1 MRAALEHGAVER
13 LEDGSFRVAGEVL
26 APEEVIQGER
36 HELPGWATAEAEG
49 ISVAFDVE
57 LDDELRTEGRVL
69 DLIHSVNALRKA
81 SGIEVTDRVTLTLP
95 SSEADLL
102 PHSDWIAREVLA
114 IDVEVDGEIA
124 EPAIAKVS

>member
-1 MRAALEHGAVER
+1 M
-13 LEDGSFRVAGEVL
+13 
-26 APEEVIQGER
+26 
-36 HELPGWATAEAEG
+36 
-49 ISVAFDVE
+49 
-57 LDDELRTEGRVL
+57 
-69 DLIHSVNALRKA
+69 
-81 SGIEVTDRVTLTLP
+81 TLTLP